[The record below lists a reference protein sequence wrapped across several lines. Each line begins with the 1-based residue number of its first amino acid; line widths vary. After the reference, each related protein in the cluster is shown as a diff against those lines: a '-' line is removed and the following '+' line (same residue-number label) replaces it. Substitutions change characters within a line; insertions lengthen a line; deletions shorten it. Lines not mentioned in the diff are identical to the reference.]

1 MARPARPQEEVDKIK
16 SDILEHALKILVNEG
31 FSNLSMGK
39 ISKQIGMTTAN
50 LYNYYKNKDELYNVI
65 VIQGYNL
72 LYDALTE
79 AVSTASKPLD
89 RIKALFESYVRFG
102 LTNTQYYHLMFSMM
116 SPKYLDYVGTSHEG
130 VAHIEKQNSLQVL
143 DFVISIIEAYT
154 EGHPGYKGVNSKL
167 IAMQFW
173 SQLHG
178 LISLSNS
185 GNFKEADEQPEQV
198 IEGILIHI
206 NIIIERGLV

>member
-1 MARPARPQEEVDKIK
+1 MARPTRPQEEVDKIK
-16 SDILEHALKILVNEG
+16 SNILEHALKILINEG
-31 FSNLSMGK
+31 FNNLSMGK
-39 ISKQIGMTTAN
+39 IAKQMGMTTAN
-50 LYNYYKNKDELYNVI
+50 LYNYYKNKDELYNI
-65 VIQGYNL
+65 IIIQGYNL
-72 LYDALTE
+72 LHDELTE
-79 AVSTASKPLD
+79 AVNTVSKPLD

-102 LTNTQYYHLMFSMM
+102 LTNTHYYHLMFSMM

-130 VAHIEKQNSLQVL
+130 VAHVEKQNSLQVL
-143 DFVISIIEAYT
+143 NFVISIIEAYT
-154 EGHPGYKGVNSKL
+154 KGHPGYKGVNSKL
-167 IAMQFW
+167 VAMQIW

-185 GNFKEADEQPEQV
+185 GNLKEADEQPEQV